1 MPISTFL
8 GIQTA
13 LRGILAQQRALDT
26 TSHNVANA
34 QTPGYTRQ
42 EAVLSASQ
50 PLTLPAGGIA
60 NGSAARLGTGVDVQ
74 QYRRLRDAF
83 LDLQYRGQAM
93 ELSEQQTR
101 SAALDQ
107 VESALA
113 EPGANGLSAE
123 LGRFWSAW
131 EDFANAPSNPAA
143 AQALVERARNL
154 AGTINDLQRRMD
166 TVRRQAGDELTALT
180 AAGGDVDATARDL
193 AATFNAIRDAE
204 KTGAQPNDLYDRRD
218 LLLDHLATLGQV
230 SVTPSPGGSFDVTLG
245 GVTIVD
251 SDDATGTAAVP
262 AGAFPMALGASP
274 GGRLGALQT
283 LASASGPLAGY
294 QDQLAQVAATLAT
307 SVNAVYSAT
316 GTTFFTFGT
325 GGGGLP
331 ELSLSPGIDGTTVR
345 AGVGSAGAND
355 IALAI
360 GALRGGDADSRY
372 ARLVTQIGSDVADAE
387 RREATARI
395 LADNLDDRRQS
406 VAGVSL
412 DEEMTNLIRFQR
424 GYQASARAMS
434 TVDEM
439 LDTLI
444 NRTGRVGL

>member
-13 LRGILAQQRALDT
+13 LRGILAQQRGLDT

-42 EAVLSASQ
+42 EAVLAASA
-50 PLTLPAGGIA
+50 PLTVPAGGIA
-60 NGSAARLGTGVDVQ
+60 DGSAARIGTGVDVQ
-74 QYRRLRDAF
+74 EYRRIRDEF

-93 ELSEQQTR
+93 ELSDQESR

-113 EPGANGLSAE
+113 EPGDNGVGAE

-131 EDFANAPSNPAA
+131 EDLANAPSSPAA

-154 AGTINDLQRRMD
+154 AGTINELQRRMD
-166 TVRRQAGDELTALT
+166 TVRMQAGEELASLT
-180 AAGGDVDATARDL
+180 GPTGEIAAMARDL
-193 AATFNAIRDAE
+193 AGTFNAIRDAE
-204 KTGAQPNDLYDRRD
+204 KTGAQPNDLYDHRD

-230 SVTPSPGGSFDVTLG
+230 SVTPSPGGGSDVTLG
-245 GVTIVD
+245 GVTIVE
-251 SDDATGTAAVP
+251 SDDASGVAAVP
-262 AGAFPMALGASP
+262 PGAFPMTLGASP
-274 GGRLGALQT
+274 GGRLGALQS
-283 LASASGPLAGY
+283 LASATGPIAGY
-294 QDQLAQVAATLAT
+294 QDQLAQVAGALAA
-307 SVNAVYSAT
+307 SVNGVYSAT
-316 GTTFFTFGT
+316 GSTFFTFGT
-325 GGGGLP
+325 GASGLP
-331 ELSLSPGIDGTTVR
+331 ELNVSPGIDATTVR
-345 AGVGSAGAND
+345 AGAGAAGSND
-355 IALAI
+355 VALGM

-372 ARLVTQIGSDVADAE
+372 ARLVTQIGSDVADAG

-395 LADNLDDRRQS
+395 LADNLDARRQS
-406 VAGVSL
+406 IAGVSL